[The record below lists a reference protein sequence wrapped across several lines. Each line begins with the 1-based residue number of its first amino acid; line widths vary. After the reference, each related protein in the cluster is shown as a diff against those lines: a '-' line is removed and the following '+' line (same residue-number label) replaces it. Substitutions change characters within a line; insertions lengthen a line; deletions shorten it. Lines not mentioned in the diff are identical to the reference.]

1 MSQFNNDKNMLFM
14 EPKTTQ
20 YGSHMIMTNVN
31 KPTKIK
37 YVNIDTRYRDEYN
50 YNDDSTYNTT
60 MPDKFKYNITLPETI
75 TDVKSVMVRSIEIP
89 MTFYNISA
97 LLGNN
102 TFTIIFI
109 DGNGTKQTILIL
121 IPDGC
126 YSTSDLINY
135 INNKFLSSTYTGNQ
149 NTANGND
156 LTFSL
161 NAISCYKFTYS
172 FDFTQNDKYQF
183 KSTLGWLLGFR
194 TPTYTLNE
202 GTAFTTAMSN
212 AYPKYVYLAM
222 DEYSK
227 NMQNSFLAPIYN
239 AFLTKNIISRVT
251 LNPQVYPSGSVLPA
265 NLLNGLL
272 ISDTRNYSGKVNLQ
286 RFQFQLL
293 TESGFPI
300 DLNGNDF
307 SLCLE
312 IEHE

>member
-102 TFTIIFI
+102 TFIVSADNYIY
-109 DGNGTKQTILIL
+109 NGYTVT

-126 YSTSDLINY
+126 YTTSSLMTI
-135 INNKFLSSTYTGNQ
+135 I
-149 NTANGND
+149 NGNFTSNISND
-156 LTFSL
+156 LLFTL
-161 NAISCYKFTYS
+161 NSNNLTISCTNQSYS

-194 TPTYTLNE
+194 TPTYTLNP

-212 AYPKYVYLAM
+212 FYPKYVYLAM

-227 NMQNSFLAPIYN
+227 NMQNSLWNTPNF
-239 AFLTKNIISRVT
+239 KN
-251 LNPQVYPSGSVLPA
+251 
-265 NLLNGLL
+265 
-272 ISDTRNYSGKVNLQ
+272 
-286 RFQFQLL
+286 
-293 TESGFPI
+293 
-300 DLNGNDF
+300 
-307 SLCLE
+307 
-312 IEHE
+312 